1 MQADLW
7 KDLGVNWVKF
17 GQWARDWEKQAA
29 VKQGAVKQGAV
40 KEWIGWIF

>member
-7 KDLGVNWVKF
+7 KDLRVNWVKF
-17 GQWARDWEKQAA
+17 GQWARDW

-40 KEWIGWIF
+40 KQGPVKEWIGWIF